1 MGSQMV
7 HYKDKL
13 YVYSGAEL
21 SEQSSTVYSDF
32 FSFNM
37 ETGMWKKEEDY
48 SELNAGDGTMLGK
61 AVRM

>member
-1 MGSQMV
+1 MV

-21 SEQSSTVYSDF
+21 SDQGSTVYSDF

-37 ETGMWKKEEDY
+37 ETGLWKKEEDY
-48 SELNAGDGTMLGK
+48 SELNAGDGTMLG
-61 AVRM
+61 